1 MLNFLIRSESSKE
14 NIIITYSYNCRLQK
28 QISVRPCSIREKGQ
42 SVNGDIRKIHS
53 DFHSFDEICPQWAL
67 ALRLGYSNNSNL
79 DIQDAKNCIVGEAH
93 GFRNRGLR
101 CSKCWE
107 YSQSFTFCTYG
118 NKMHKY
124 IVTDRRRFEDL
135 KFEFVSHFNQRH
147 LINHSCKQRI
157 LDLAIRKISR
167 ILLRFRMLPL
177 SLFLCQDFP
186 KSSNMI
192 LLSQK

>member
-1 MLNFLIRSESSKE
+1 LLYFLIRSESSKE

-28 QISVRPCSIREKGQ
+28 QISVRPCSIREKRQ
-42 SVNGDIRKIHS
+42 IVNGDIRKIHS
-53 DFHSFDEICPQWAL
+53 DFLPFDEICPQWAL
-67 ALRLGYSNNSNL
+67 ALRLGSSNNSNL

-147 LINHSCKQRI
+147 LINQSCQQRI

-192 LLSQK
+192 LLS

>member
-1 MLNFLIRSESSKE
+1 LYFLIRSASSKQS
-14 NIIITYSYNCRLQK
+14 IIITYSYICRLQK
-28 QISVRPCSIREKGQ
+28 QISIRPFNTRKQRESENCGIR
-42 SVNGDIRKIHS
+42 NIHS
-53 DFHSFDEICPQWAL
+53 DFLSFEEICPQWSL
-67 ALRLGYSNNSNL
+67 ALQLGYSNNSNL

-124 IVTDRRRFEDL
+124 IVTDGQRFEDL
-135 KFEFVSHFNQRH
+135 KFEFVSHFNQSH
-147 LINHSCKQRI
+147 LFNRSCRQLM
-157 LDLAIRKISR
+157 LDLAVRKASR
-167 ILLRFRMLPL
+167 ILLRLRRL
-177 SLFLCQDFP
+177 SLSFFNYQDFP

-192 LLSQK
+192 ILSQK

>member
-1 MLNFLIRSESSKE
+1 MLYFLIRSESSKE

-28 QISVRPCSIREKGQ
+28 QISLRTCSIREKRQ
-42 SVNGDIRKIHS
+42 SVNGDFHNIHS
-53 DFHSFDEICPQWAL
+53 DFLSFDEICPQWAL

-147 LINHSCKQRI
+147 LINHSCQQRI

-192 LLSQK
+192 LLS